1 MLEDLSQQDAPPS
14 GQEFESMAAEPLP
27 LIARLAIA
35 YAVAVVIGMGLLAG

>member
-1 MLEDLSQQDAPPS
+1 MLEDLRKQDAMPNW
-14 GQEFESMAAEPLP
+14 QEIESTAAEPLP